1 MRKNR
6 EAINKFLHVK
16 LLLMKR
22 ILSIFSIAAVMAACN
37 SNQDKL
43 AVESARLKAY
53 QDSVRLAADTAGL
66 SEYQA
71 WKMQN
76 ELNNTADPYATTA
89 GAAAA
94 APVARSTT
102 RSTSSRSYGSSG
114 AGRSRGYS
122 SGNGTVAQAPARK
135 KGWSK
140 AAKGAVVGGVVG
152 AGAGAIINKKNRGV
166 GAVIGGVLGAGAGY
180 GIGRGMDKKDGRY

>member
-1 MRKNR
+1 
-6 EAINKFLHVK
+6 
-16 LLLMKR
+16 MKR

-37 SNQDKL
+37 SNQDKI
-43 AVESARLKAY
+43 AAEGAKLKAY

-89 GAAAA
+89 GVAAA
-94 APVARSTT
+94 APVARTTT
-102 RSTSSRSYGSSG
+102 RSTASRSYSGSRST
-114 AGRSRGYS
+114 GRSGGYS
-122 SGNGTVAQAPARK
+122 SGSGTVAQAPAK

>member
-1 MRKNR
+1 
-6 EAINKFLHVK
+6 
-16 LLLMKR
+16 MKR
-22 ILSIFSIAAVMAACN
+22 FLSIFSIAAVMAACN
-37 SNQDKL
+37 SDQDKIM
-43 AVESARLKAY
+43 AESARLKSY

-66 SEYQA
+66 AEYQA
-71 WKMQN
+71 WKMQG

-89 GAAAA
+89 GVAAAA
-94 APVARSTT
+94 APAVRTT
-102 RSTSSRSYGSSG
+102 ARSTSSRSYSGSSRST
-114 AGRSRGYS
+114 GRSTGSS
-122 SGNGTVAQAPARK
+122 SGSGTVAQAPAK

-180 GIGRGMDKKDGRY
+180 GVGRGMDKRDGRY